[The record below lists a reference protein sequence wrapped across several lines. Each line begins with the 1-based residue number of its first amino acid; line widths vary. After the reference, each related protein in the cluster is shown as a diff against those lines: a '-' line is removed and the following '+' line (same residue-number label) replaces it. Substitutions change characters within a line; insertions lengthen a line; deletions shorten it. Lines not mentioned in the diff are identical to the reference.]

1 MKPELTD
8 QELDDLL
15 ASMPQADIPD
25 GLTSRI
31 MANIPQEK
39 LVQTP
44 SWFDWLASL
53 LGTDRLWVPAT
64 SAMALAMTGMA
75 FGYSFSPPEILDQD
89 IDQAEVFL
97 TAALE
102 SDAWLGFEEDITE

>member
-15 ASMPQADIPD
+15 ASLPQADIPD
-25 GLTSRI
+25 GLTTRI

-39 LVQTP
+39 TTQNQ
-44 SWFDWLASL
+44 SWFDWLASF

-64 SAMALAMTGMA
+64 SAMALVLTGMA
-75 FGYSFSPPEILDQD
+75 FGYSFAPEAILDQD

-102 SDAWLGFEEDITE
+102 SDAWLGFEEEITE